1 MLTLKNQQCKWCVCE
16 NDFFFKKKTD
26 DPSFPT
32 VSGCIDFCSFLQ
44 NNAISFESKIRTGVM
59 ENTMPQM
66 ADLFTVFKRACY
78 KQLGYF
84 DQFEEETEREGLIKK
99 ESIEDSQNV
108 EPAKAQN
115 FGTSITNILL
125 LLIIPFVL
133 LIIWKH
139 WQQRSDQQH
148 ILLSQVKDVKET
160 FEDLLHDIEKLKSEV
175 ENALQSVNKIL
186 IDTNQ
191 EQS

>member
-1 MLTLKNQQCKWCVCE
+1 MNVETDGVTFGDTFTVVIRWVATRVGRKDLKVQVGLYVN
-16 NDFFFKKKTD
+16 FKKST
-26 DPSFPT
+26 
-32 VSGCIDFCSFLQ
+32 I
-44 NNAISFESKIRTGVM
+44 FESKIRTGVM

-99 ESIEDSQNV
+99 ESIEDSQNL

-148 ILLSQVKDVKET
+148 ILFSQVKDVKET
-160 FEDLLHDIEKLKSEV
+160 FENLLHDIEKLKSEV